1 MKYLSNLH
9 IPRRNPC
16 RRSVGYNKE
25 VSRISPVTKEIFL
38 ESMTVKD
45 IINMYK
51 TIQFYFT
58 DKHPDFEGKVFS
70 YLVSQFYMVLKQT
83 DCEIERTSFDGICI
97 LYMHDQFSEDIP
109 YEYIYP
115 SNLHELFPKLQIY
128 NISFD
133 YYPELECFRVPYSDL
148 HYKRL
153 YSIYKQNYYNMSSLL
168 LYNTY
173 LKRLTEEKLLEL
185 VKKQL
190 VIYTKIDFWKQLKNK
205 IKNVDEH
212 LVRGTLPDEYN
223 NDEYKDYRPPLYVEC
238 YSDYSREYN
247 KQNEKQLNDKQSCSI
262 LFYFQNKNEFPDE
275 LIGLLTFSEN
285 YYVDKIASYIYNMPQ
300 CKQLNTIKCI
310 GANKEE
316 AENKCIS
323 LSLSIPA
330 LLSALNNGIF
340 DNLEKMNISTYNME
354 DSTQYIFYKSLFLS
368 FSREHFPQL
377 HILNISSYY
386 TNRFSESLV
395 ASMKDIY
402 TLFDSSL
409 FELID
414 TIIIDYHFC
423 YYIIKYGK
431 EIVDVLINAYKRHQF
446 TLKLPVLNLK
456 EYSIYWQQLLKSNIL
471 LCENLFLS
479 SVSICDFGSKEI
491 LPDLSKNYFK
501 EIIFSIRD
509 SLSQNCDQQLINTVN
524 TINCQKLE
532 EIRIDISS
540 TKSYSYLYDDNQSS
554 SNADIISFQKCLTLF
569 SSNIKYL
576 KINYGCLCDMIYV
589 LQNIMEFPLWINVEE
604 LSICFYNNRL
614 KDILDQFIRYFNN
627 HKLLKLKDLSIGII
641 SLVDSIQPILS
652 FIENI
657 QNNPSLSFPKL
668 DSFYIE
674 YLSDPD
680 NSIVK
685 HVDYNILKS
694 FPSLSFYLHIP
705 ITEIYMHSQLG
716 KLRKTSFEYCQ
727 YIYNQ
732 LQMEYTKTVSKLH
745 IIMQNNNYSDEIIK
759 LIVTGKF
766 PFLKELQLLSCEEN
780 KIDEIEQLINN
791 YMKTSNHWFIFF
803 IKKAF

>member
-1 MKYLSNLH
+1 MPTSVIIESFSNIH

-16 RRSVGYNKE
+16 RRSFGYNKE

-38 ESMTVKD
+38 ESMTYKD

-58 DKHPDFEGKVFS
+58 DEHPDFEGKVFS
-70 YLVSQFYMVLKQT
+70 YLVNQFYMVLKQT
-83 DCEIERTSFDGICI
+83 DCEIERTSFDGIYS
-97 LYMHDQFSEDIP
+97 LYIHDIFTDTRNQLFQKYSELFDFFSVKYIDLKYQFSEDIP

-115 SNLHELFPKLQIY
+115 SNLHEIFPKLQIY
-128 NISFD
+128 RISYQFSEDIPYEYIYPSNLHEIFPKLQIYRISFD

-190 VIYTKIDFWKQLKNK
+190 VVYTKIDFWKQLKNK

-223 NDEYKDYRPPLYVEC
+223 NDEYKDYMPPLYVEC
-238 YSDYSREYN
+238 YSDYSQFPN
-247 KQNEKQLNDKQSCSI
+247 K
-262 LFYFQNKNEFPDE
+262 

-285 YYVDKIASYIYNMPQ
+285 YYVDKIASYIYNIPQ
-300 CKQLNTIKCI
+300 CKQLNIIKCS
-310 GANKEE
+310 GTNKEE

-340 DNLEKMNISTYNME
+340 DNLEKMNIST
-354 DSTQYIFYKSLFLS
+354 
-368 FSREHFPQL
+368 
-377 HILNISSYY
+377 
-386 TNRFSESLV
+386 
-395 ASMKDIY
+395 
-402 TLFDSSL
+402 
-409 FELID
+409 
-414 TIIIDYHFC
+414 
-423 YYIIKYGK
+423 
-431 EIVDVLINAYKRHQF
+431 
-446 TLKLPVLNLK
+446 
-456 EYSIYWQQLLKSNIL
+456 
-471 LCENLFLS
+471 

-501 EIIFSIRD
+501 EIIFFIRD
-509 SLSQNCDQQLINTVN
+509 SLSQNCDQQLIKTIN

-604 LSICFYNNRL
+604 LSICF
-614 KDILDQFIRYFNN
+614 
-627 HKLLKLKDLSIGII
+627 

-657 QNNPSLSFPKL
+657 HNNPSLSFPKL

-745 IIMQNNNYSDEIIK
+745 IILKNNHFSDEIIK
-759 LIVTGKF
+759 LIVNGKF

-780 KIDEIEQLINN
+780 KIDEIEQLIKN

-803 IKKAF
+803 IKEGF